1 MKTCVPWPGVGH
13 DDNAPVPASLRV
25 GVVLHSGSESPIG
38 ELHPCLLLRCLDGII
53 MMALDELKS
62 CCADVPTIFAMS
74 LAASKLEL
82 ESPKNDSI
90 ALPEAVEK
98 REHEALQI
106 LTDTMR
112 TGPVIAIDLDD
123 VLSDTNKA
131 VAECK
136 SAIPA
141 RHLN

>member
-1 MKTCVPWPGVGH
+1 M
-13 DDNAPVPASLRV
+13 
-25 GVVLHSGSESPIG
+25 SP
-38 ELHPCLLLRCLDGII
+38 
-53 MMALDELKS
+53 
-62 CCADVPTIFAMS
+62 
-74 LAASKLEL
+74 AASRLEL

-98 REHEALQI
+98 QAP
-106 LTDTMR
+106 TDTSSPMR

-136 SAIPA
+136 SAISA
-141 RHLN
+141 RNLN

>member
-1 MKTCVPWPGVGH
+1 
-13 DDNAPVPASLRV
+13 
-25 GVVLHSGSESPIG
+25 
-38 ELHPCLLLRCLDGII
+38 
-53 MMALDELKS
+53 
-62 CCADVPTIFAMS
+62 MS

-82 ESPKNDSI
+82 ESPKNESI

-98 REHEALQI
+98 HEHEALQV
-106 LTDTMR
+106 LTDASPPIR